1 MNRIAA
7 KAIGLTVLFFLS
19 TSLSALAPS
28 IALDP
33 VHDVRSSNTG
43 TGGAVD
49 VPTYRIGDEWVYE
62 TKFDIASLLA
72 QANVS
77 ASLNA
82 LTGDTRNEVV
92 DISYVT
98 DSDGSTVLA
107 YEIQI
112 SGSFTSASGNDR
124 CGANL
129 EGTSGRVD
137 IAYQGL
143 DIVRARDLGLI
154 TSNFFL
160 VSISSPVSS
169 ASPKVG

>member
-62 TKFDIASLLA
+62 TKFDIALSLRRPTYLRRLMHS
-72 QANVS
+72 QEIR
-77 ASLNA
+77 
-82 LTGDTRNEVV
+82 GTRWS
-92 DISYVT
+92 DIFY
-98 DSDGSTVLA
+98 A
-107 YEIQI
+107 HRQQ
-112 SGSFTSASGNDR
+112 R
-124 CGANL
+124 
-129 EGTSGRVD
+129 
-137 IAYQGL
+137 
-143 DIVRARDLGLI
+143 
-154 TSNFFL
+154 
-160 VSISSPVSS
+160 
-169 ASPKVG
+169 